1 MRPIE
6 EIKRNE
12 QLMFMKNPFVK
23 YSGRLKLKCS
33 GAEASFAFGDNEN
46 GAEHASINLFA
57 RRLPTWEEMCEVK
70 SIFWEDEEEVI
81 QIHPAKSRYVNI
93 TEALHLWRPKDGDWN
108 RLMEGLRE

>member
-33 GAEASFAFGDNEN
+33 GAEASFCFGDNEN
-46 GAEHASINLFA
+46 GAEHA
-57 RRLPTWEEMCEVK
+57 
-70 SIFWEDEEEVI
+70 
-81 QIHPAKSRYVNI
+81 
-93 TEALHLWRPKDGDWN
+93 
-108 RLMEGLRE
+108 